1 MFGVTSGQKKDDKK
15 TWWWNDEVQER
26 IQKEKWDSQ
35 RGILGANREV
45 TKENANGELYEAGH

>member
-15 TWWWNDEVQER
+15 WWNDEVQER